1 MEFIQTK
8 EKKHLSQTIAK
19 GYLLFVILLCCLLC
33 SVNYTIYERNMYSRF
48 EASLTNVLSYVQTQ
62 IDVDDLAECIRTGEK
77 SERFYELQNFI
88 DNFKDAV
95 DIHYLYIIRPL
106 NTEAV
111 DNVMNIMAAM
121 NAYEREYEQDM
132 AVHLNELTGDDY
144 SVASVTK
151 YMNATKTK
159 DISFFGSDFE
169 KGGYFIDYTGTLPLY
184 TSSGEYVALL
194 CADMDISEINE
205 FIRNSSIVNV
215 ILILSLGVIFII
227 LFFVWS
233 NINIARPLQ
242 KLEKTVS
249 TFAYQHKGKEDVD
262 SIVIE
267 DPGIHTNN
275 EIESLS
281 NSVVKMSKDMQRY
294 VRHIIETESRAR
306 ALSEMANTDTL
317 TGLQNKNAF
326 ETFINSVDERIKA
339 GSTEYAV
346 IIIDL
351 NNLRELNDTYGY
363 ERGNAYIKM
372 SSNIICHVFSHS
384 PVFRIGGDE
393 FAVVLKGED
402 FDNRLS
408 LVDEAT
414 DLFHVAENN
423 ENVDPWERLSC
434 AIGIAD
440 FEVGTDRSIKDS
452 INEADKNMYSI
463 KRAMKAERKK

>member
-1 MEFIQTK
+1 M
-8 EKKHLSQTIAK
+8 
-19 GYLLFVILLCCLLC
+19 
-33 SVNYTIYERNMYSRF
+33 
-48 EASLTNVLSYVQTQ
+48 
-62 IDVDDLAECIRTGEK
+62 
-77 SERFYELQNFI
+77 
-88 DNFKDAV
+88 
-95 DIHYLYIIRPL
+95 
-106 NTEAV
+106 
-111 DNVMNIMAAM
+111 
-121 NAYEREYEQDM
+121 
-132 AVHLNELTGDDY
+132 
-144 SVASVTK
+144 
-151 YMNATKTK
+151 
-159 DISFFGSDFE
+159 
-169 KGGYFIDYTGTLPLY
+169 
-184 TSSGEYVALL
+184 
-194 CADMDISEINE
+194 
-205 FIRNSSIVNV
+205 
-215 ILILSLGVIFII
+215 
-227 LFFVWS
+227 WS

-326 ETFINSVDERIKA
+326 EAFINSVDERIKA